1 MPEGVLGCGGRDGL
15 PHYMA
20 DDHSHEAAVALSAVR
35 AGVRLARQIQQD
47 HAGRTELKADLSPV
61 TVADY
66 AAQALIASQLRQA
79 FPEDRL
85 VAEEGSEALRRP
97 AQREMLEAVRGWLE
111 PLRGPLDDD
120 QVCAWID
127 LGRGE
132 PGERFWVLDPVDGTK
147 GFLRGEQYAVALAL
161 IERGL
166 VVLGTLAC
174 PNLGPDGTPARAGE
188 GCAALALRG
197 QGAWIEPLRGGARR
211 PLRVSAREE
220 PAEARVLRSVESGHT
235 DPAGMQA
242 LLSDLRI
249 AAPPV
254 LMDSQA
260 KYVTLAAGTGDL
272 IFRLISPDRPDY
284 REWIWDQA
292 AGSLLVTEAGG
303 RVSDLAGAELDFSR
317 GRRLERNRGVLASNG
332 RLHPAALQAL
342 QRVGA
347 A

>member
-1 MPEGVLGCGGRDGL
+1 MSE
-15 PHYMA
+15 
-20 DDHSHEAAVALSAVR
+20 DHSHEAAFALSAVR
-35 AGVRLARQIQQD
+35 AGGRLARQIQQD
-47 HAGRTELKADLSPV
+47 HAGRAELKADLSPV

-66 AAQALIASQLRQA
+66 AAQALIASQLKEA
-79 FPEDRL
+79 FPGDRL

-97 AQREMLEAVRGWLE
+97 EQREMLAAVRGWLE
-111 PLRGPLDDD
+111 PVGGPLDDD

-127 LGRGE
+127 WGSGE
-132 PGERFWVLDPVDGTK
+132 PGERFWTLDPVDGTK

-161 IERGL
+161 IERGV
-166 VVLGTLAC
+166 VVLGALAC
-174 PNLGPDGTPARAGE
+174 PNLGIDGSSDREGE
-188 GCAALALRG
+188 GCVALALRG
-197 QGAWIEPLRGGARR
+197 QGAWIEPLQGGARR
-211 PLRVSAREE
+211 PLRVSATEE

-235 DPAGMQA
+235 DPASMQA
-242 LLSDLRI
+242 LLSDLGI
-249 AAPPV
+249 ATPPV

-292 AGSLLVTEAGG
+292 AGHLLVTEAGG
-303 RVSDLAGAELDFSR
+303 MVTDLTGAGLDFSR

-342 QRVGA
+342 QRVGSA
-347 A
+347 

>member
-1 MPEGVLGCGGRDGL
+1 MSE
-15 PHYMA
+15 
-20 DDHSHEAAVALSAVR
+20 DHSHDAAVALSAVR
-35 AGVRLARQIQQD
+35 AGAQLARQIQQD
-47 HAGRTELKADLSPV
+47 HAGRAELKADLSPV

-85 VAEEGSEALRRP
+85 VAEEGSEVLRRP
-97 AQREMLEAVRGWLE
+97 EQRETLNAVRGWLE
-111 PLRGPLDDD
+111 PVRGPLDDD

-127 LGRGE
+127 LGNGE

-161 IERGL
+161 IERGV

-174 PNLGPDGTPARAGE
+174 PNLALDGTPDREGE

-197 QGAWIEPLRGGARR
+197 KGAWIEPLQGGARR

-242 LLSDLRI
+242 LMSDLGI
-249 AAPPV
+249 AAPSV

-260 KYVTLAAGTGDL
+260 KYVSLAAGTGDL

-303 RVSDLAGAELDFSR
+303 RVSDLAGTGLDFSQ

-332 RLHPAALQAL
+332 RLHPAALRAL
-342 QRVGA
+342 QGVGA

>member
-1 MPEGVLGCGGRDGL
+1 
-15 PHYMA
+15 MA
-20 DDHSHEAAVALSAVR
+20 EDHSHEAAFALSAVR
-35 AGVRLARQIQQD
+35 AGVRLARQVQQD
-47 HAGRTELKADLSPV
+47 HAGRAELKADLSPV

-66 AAQALIASQLRQA
+66 AAQALIASQLQQA

-85 VAEEGSEALRRP
+85 VAEEGSEALRHP
-97 AQREMLEAVRGWLE
+97 EQHEMLAAVRGWLE
-111 PLRGPLDDD
+111 PVRGPLEDD

-127 LGRGE
+127 LGSGE
-132 PGERFWVLDPVDGTK
+132 PEERFWTLDPVDGTK

-161 IERGL
+161 IERGV
-166 VVLGTLAC
+166 VVLGALAC
-174 PNLGPDGTPARAGE
+174 PNLGIDGSPDREGE
-188 GCAALALRG
+188 GCAALAIRG
-197 QGAWIEPLRGGARR
+197 QGAWIEPLQGGARR
-211 PLRVSAREE
+211 PLWVSAREE

-242 LLSDLRI
+242 LLSDLGI
-249 AAPPV
+249 TTPPL

-272 IFRLISPDRPDY
+272 IFRLVSPDHPDY

-292 AGSLLVTEAGG
+292 AGCLLVTEAGG
-303 RVSDLAGAELDFSR
+303 RVSDLTGAGLDFSR

-332 RLHPAALQAL
+332 RLHSAALQAL

-347 A
+347 G